1 MASAELFNREIR
13 ANKSPRN
20 AFNVGYSTLFTSP
33 AGMLLPCYVEEVK
46 AGDKLK
52 LGLSNITRT
61 RPLNTSAFM
70 TFDEKVDFWYIPY
83 SLLFSDYESW
93 RIGQTF
99 RHRTTQMTNVGVQNL
114 LPYTTY
120 PSIANFLR
128 SFTSPVSGLGVPG
141 SSDAADYYKY
151 MVPNPADTLR
161 FLDLLSVGVPRIPKI
176 FKEITNQSVSDP
188 EGNSPLFQ
196 LSLFYDSLKDSG
208 LYFNYFR
215 LAAYQCVYMHCY
227 RNEEYEQL
235 DPSYYNVDNLFS
247 RLDFN
252 NDSAPLTSE
261 VSTNTC
267 LANNSP
273 SGNVDALADRLSLAK
288 LFTPRFKNWRRDLFT
303 CLKPDSGFTSTTGLE
318 FGRDG
323 SVGFQS
329 GSSFYWPQNIPGR
342 PTPDNG
348 TTASGNPEYISPMP
362 PDPADGENVD
372 YTYQMFNK
380 NPAAVYSKLFTELK
394 SVSAEAP
401 YGFAYLF
408 PQNIRNLMAQDRFSR
423 ASIYADKDY
432 KSQMK
437 ALFGEDVDDYH
448 RPRYLGSYS
457 TNISISDV
465 TATANGTDSGA
476 ETPTSSIL
484 GQVAGKGYNGDGSN
498 KVFESS
504 FDHDGVVMGIHYVM
518 PRNNYDSY
526 RINRF
531 NTKISRW
538 DYFYPQ
544 FDGLGFSPVFAFER
558 NIFDTWKTTPGV
570 PGALDNRITAILG
583 YGPRYAE
590 YKQRTNEVHG
600 AFQTNQADMDWTLSN
615 NFHSIAS
622 GAELGNYKIAPTI
635 TNRIF
640 AVKYDGSSATDHFM
654 HYYDFNVTRISNM
667 EVYGTPSL

>member
-1 MASAELFNREIR
+1 MASAELFNREII

-46 AGDKLK
+46 EGDKLK

-61 RPLNTSAFM
+61 RPLETSAFM
-70 TFDEKVDFWYIPY
+70 TFDEKVDFWYVPY
-83 SLLFSDYESW
+83 NLLFSDYESW
-93 RIGQTF
+93 RLGQSF
-99 RHRTTQMTNVGVQNL
+99 RHRTTQMKNVGVQNL
-114 LPYTTY
+114 LPYTTFQ
-120 PSIANFLR
+120 SIAGYLR
-128 SFTSPVSGLGVPG
+128 SFKTPVDPVVPG
-141 SSDAADYYKY
+141 SSPDSMTYYKY
-151 MVPNPADTLR
+151 MVPNPADTVR
-161 FLDLLSVGVPRIPKI
+161 FLDLLSVGLPRTPDLIQN
-176 FKEITNQSVSDP
+176 ITNQSVSDP
-188 EGNSPLFQ
+188 DKNTPLFK

-215 LAAYQCVYMHCY
+215 LAAYQCIYMHCY

-235 DPSYYNVDNLFS
+235 DPSYYNTDNLFPT
-247 RLDFN
+247 LDSN
-252 NDSAPLTSE
+252 NAYPLDVTNT
-261 VSTNTC
+261 STNTC
-267 LANNSP
+267 LANTIDTL
-273 SGNVDALADRLSLAK
+273 GTGALSERLSLEK
-288 LFTPRFKNWRRDLFT
+288 LFTPRFKNWRRDIFT

-318 FGRDG
+318 FGRAG
-323 SVGFQS
+323 SPEFQS
-329 GSSFYWPQNIPGR
+329 GSSFYWPQHIPAR

-348 TTASGNPEYISPMP
+348 TLSSRFPDYVSPQP
-362 PDPADGENVD
+362 PSPPDGENVD
-372 YTYQMFNK
+372 YTYQMFNQ
-380 NPAAVYSKLFTELK
+380 NPAAVYSKLFTEIK
-394 SVSAEAP
+394 SQSENSF
-401 YGFAYLF
+401 GLAYLF

-423 ASIYADKDY
+423 ASIYANKDY

-457 TNISISDV
+457 TNVSISDV
-465 TATANGTDSGA
+465 TATAAGTDNDSESPA
-476 ETPTSSIL
+476 SSLL
-484 GQVAGKGYNGDGSN
+484 GQIAGKAYNGDGSN
-498 KVFESS
+498 KIFESS
-504 FDHDGVVMGIHYVM
+504 FDYDGVVMGIHYIM

-544 FDGLGFSPVFAFER
+544 FDGLGLSPVFAFER
-558 NIFDTWKTTPGV
+558 NIFDMDKNDDGSHSPV
-570 PGALDNRITAILG
+570 HNRLTFVLG
-583 YGPRYAE
+583 FGPRYAE

-600 AFQTNQADMDWTLSN
+600 PFMTNQSESHWTLSN

-622 GAELGNYKIAPTI
+622 GSEIGNYKIAPTI

-640 AVKYDGSSATDHFM
+640 ALDYNGSPSTDHFM